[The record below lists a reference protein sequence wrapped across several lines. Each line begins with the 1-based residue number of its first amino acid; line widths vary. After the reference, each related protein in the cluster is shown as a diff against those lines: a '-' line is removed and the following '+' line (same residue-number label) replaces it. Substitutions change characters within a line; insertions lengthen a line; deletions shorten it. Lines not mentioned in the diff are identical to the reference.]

1 METLLENL
9 IATAAARDVVVMGK
23 SGEGQFTPFAC
34 SAGNT
39 ERIRCNISKQWC
51 MELVFIA

>member
-9 IATAAARDVVVMGK
+9 IATAAARDVAVMGK